1 MGAGQ
6 SAPGGFFKAPTKANM
21 NARDRALNA
30 TRKAAANAASAAAA
44 AANAAQSAA
53 RKGTNQT
60 AASARAAAA
69 KAEAASEK
77 LEQQIEKGEQ
87 LIEKSNIPP
96 TANIRNALQTAKTM
110 ARATNAAGNAA
121 RASATNGTRRNANS
135 AASAAAKAKTAS
147 KGFFSKLGNA
157 FKVQNRTYA
166 AQPLFGSRKVVNK
179 KAANNKAANN
189 KAANN
194 KAANNNAK
202 EQAMLRAWKGLLN
215 QQNNMIQRGRQ
226 RVRNA
231 TESIRQYGTNS
242 IYMEPSKLNFKK
254 PLPMNPTSRRSPE
267 NRRNI
272 YSLSEKEKRRLINI
286 LLEKAK
292 PFIENGNTKAAQDRL
307 DMALRL
313 AEGNPELN
321 KLIVDS
327 VGKIN

>member
-21 NARDRALNA
+21 NAREKALNA
-30 TRKAAANAASAAAA
+30 TRKAAANAATAATA

-96 TANIRNALQTAKTM
+96 TANIKNMLKTAKNM

-135 AASAAAKAKTAS
+135 AASAASKAKKAS
-147 KGFFSKLGNA
+147 KGFLSKLGNV

-166 AQPLFGSRKVVNK
+166 AQPLFGSRKTVNK
-179 KAANNKAANN
+179 TAKSRKEEENNAKAAE
-189 KAANN
+189 
-194 KAANNNAK
+194 NNAK
-202 EQAMLRAWKGLLN
+202 EQEMLQAWERYLDM
-215 QQNNMIQRGRQ
+215 QNEMMG
-226 RVRNA
+226 RVRKGVKTA
-231 TESIRQYGTNS
+231 TESIQKNGINS
-242 IYMEPSKLNFKK
+242 IYIS
-254 PLPMNPTSRRSPE
+254 PTERAKVEELRRTQAWQPV
-267 NRRNI
+267 
-272 YSLSEKEKRRLINI
+272 K
-286 LLEKAK
+286 
-292 PFIENGNTKAAQDRL
+292 
-307 DMALRL
+307 
-313 AEGNPELN
+313 
-321 KLIVDS
+321 
-327 VGKIN
+327 